1 MATLQKRIEDLAR
14 QVALDQIAQDID
26 NEQKF
31 ARKDDVV
38 STEAIERLMTLE
50 GKVARLIRICWV
62 QEEVKPLTL
71 QVSDEA
77 NNDPFLV
84 RLSSLE
90 EKVSEL
96 IEKNLEAR
104 SFLIFKYQISLKQAS
119 QFCGVFF
126 LDKSNGY

>member
-50 GKVARLIRICWV
+50 GKVARLISICWV

-96 IEKNLEAR
+96 IEKTWKQEA
-104 SFLIFKYQISLKQAS
+104 F
-119 QFCGVFF
+119 
-126 LDKSNGY
+126 

>member
-1 MATLQKRIEDLAR
+1 
-14 QVALDQIAQDID
+14 
-26 NEQKF
+26 
-31 ARKDDVV
+31 
-38 STEAIERLMTLE
+38 MTLE
-50 GKVARLIRICWV
+50 WKVARLIRICWV

-96 IEKNLEAR
+96 IEKTWKQEA
-104 SFLIFKYQISLKQAS
+104 F
-119 QFCGVFF
+119 
-126 LDKSNGY
+126 

>member
-1 MATLQKRIEDLAR
+1 MATLQQRIEDLAR

-50 GKVARLIRICWV
+50 EKVARLIGICWV

-71 QVSDEA
+71 PVSDEA

-96 IEKNLEAR
+96 IEKTWKQEA
-104 SFLIFKYQISLKQAS
+104 F
-119 QFCGVFF
+119 
-126 LDKSNGY
+126 

>member
-77 NNDPFLV
+77 NNDQFLV

-96 IEKNLEAR
+96 IEKTWKQEA
-104 SFLIFKYQISLKQAS
+104 F
-119 QFCGVFF
+119 
-126 LDKSNGY
+126 

>member
-50 GKVARLIRICWV
+50 GKVVRLIRICWV

-96 IEKNLEAR
+96 IEKTWKQEA
-104 SFLIFKYQISLKQAS
+104 F
-119 QFCGVFF
+119 
-126 LDKSNGY
+126 

>member
-84 RLSSLE
+84 RLSGLE

-96 IEKNLEAR
+96 IEKTWKQEA
-104 SFLIFKYQISLKQAS
+104 F
-119 QFCGVFF
+119 
-126 LDKSNGY
+126 